1 MKTIT
6 AELTDMVMA
15 QLQDLGIDGV
25 LKKVEEVQICK
36 NPKFGD
42 FQSNHAFQIGK
53 IQRTNPRQVAE
64 SVKEA
69 FGEQPAFSEISVA
82 GPGFLNFRLSNEW
95 LVAKLQAMT
104 NDEHRGIPQV
114 SDKTVVVDFSSP
126 NVAKRMHIGH
136 MRSTIIGHT
145 IDQMYRAA
153 GWKVIADNHIGD
165 WGTQF
170 GKLMVSWREDMN
182 PEDFAAD
189 PIGELE
195 RLYVRFGQLETPER
209 LELAKQETVKLQQGD
224 EENRRLWKHFIDVSL
239 KEFNSVYDRLGIAFD
254 VVLGESFY
262 NDALPDVVSSLQEH
276 GISTDSDGAV
286 IVAFE
291 KGSKP
296 KMLSETAL
304 VIQKQDGAYL
314 YGTTDLATCEY
325 RLHTWNPDEVV
336 YVTDMRQQLH
346 FQQVFKTW
354 QDWRLKRGATEE
366 DLQSPELTHV
376 WFGMLK
382 LPEGAMSTRAGN
394 VIRLVDL
401 LDEAVQRARAVVD
414 EKSSF
419 LPEEQRAAIAEAVG
433 VSSIRYADLS
443 QNPQTD
449 VTFEWDKLLSLDG
462 NTAPFL
468 MYSYAR
474 AKSILRKGGVENPTV
489 ADLQILDDVERDLA
503 LLMLQFPIQVQAAMS
518 SHRPNILCEYLYAL
532 ASSFNRFYFSNPV
545 LTASDDSVKKSR
557 LSMVEAMLRVMEK
570 GFSILGIR
578 ALDRM

>member
-114 SDKTVVVDFSSP
+114 SDKTVVIDFSSP

-182 PEDFAAD
+182 PEAFAAD

-325 RLHTWNPDEVV
+325 RLNTWNPDEVV

-354 QDWRLKRGATEE
+354 QDWRLNRGATEE
-366 DLQSPELTHV
+366 DLQSPQLTHV

-449 VTFEWDKLLSLDG
+449 VTFEWDKLLSLEG

-545 LTASDDSVKKSR
+545 LTASDESVKKSR